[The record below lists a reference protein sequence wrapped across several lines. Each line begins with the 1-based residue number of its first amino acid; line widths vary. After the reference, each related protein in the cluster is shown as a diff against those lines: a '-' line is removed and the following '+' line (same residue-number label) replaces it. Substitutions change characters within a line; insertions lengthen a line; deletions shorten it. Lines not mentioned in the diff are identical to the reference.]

1 MTLAHP
7 AIDWPHDRIAPSIAR
22 VQNML
27 LWFIGFGGAIVFIE
41 PSPYEIGTLLAMA
54 FFIASGL
61 RFNPTFIPLAA
72 LLFAL
77 NLGYSICAAYL
88 MNDSQIVFWILTSW
102 YMGVTALFFAMVFSE
117 NTAERF
123 HALARGLI
131 IGAVVASLLGIG
143 GYFHLLPGYDTLTLY
158 GRVRGTFKDPNVL
171 SAYLILPSVLSMQG
185 VLLYNGWRRLRNL
198 IALGIITLA
207 ILLAFSRAAWGLYA
221 GTMAI
226 TFALMFV
233 ISRSPRERVQMI
245 GVAIIAMVMAILLIA
260 VLLSMDSVANLFK
273 ERASFG
279 QSYDSGRFG
288 RFGRHLLGAQMAL
301 DLPFGIGP
309 LQFNKFFPED
319 THNSYLNAFMSGG
332 WISGIVYPSLI
343 FSSLVMGIRYL
354 LTRTPWHGFYIAVF
368 VVFAGTVVESFI
380 IDTDH
385 WRHFFLML
393 GSLWG
398 MIVATH
404 LYRRARARAPQEPSI
419 TTH

>member
-158 GRVRGTFKDPNVL
+158 GRVRGTFKDPRVHYSVNCASIGCPNL
-171 SAYLILPSVLSMQG
+171 MREAFTGASLERQLDAGARAYVNHSRGIDITRGKVKASSIYDWFAKDFGGNAAG
-185 VLLYNGWRRLRNL
+185 VLEHVRR
-198 IALGIITLA
+198 
-207 ILLAFSRAAWGLYA
+207 YA
-221 GTMAI
+221 GPE
-226 TFALMFV
+226 LKRKLEG
-233 ISRSPRERVQMI
+233 ISE
-245 GVAIIAMVMAILLIA
+245 IA
-260 VLLSMDSVANLFK
+260 
-273 ERASFG
+273 EYG
-279 QSYDSGRFG
+279 YDWS
-288 RFGRHLLGAQMAL
+288 
-301 DLPFGIGP
+301 
-309 LQFNKFFPED
+309 
-319 THNSYLNAFMSGG
+319 LN
-332 WISGIVYPSLI
+332 
-343 FSSLVMGIRYL
+343 
-354 LTRTPWHGFYIAVF
+354 
-368 VVFAGTVVESFI
+368 
-380 IDTDH
+380 D
-385 WRHFFLML
+385 
-393 GSLWG
+393 
-398 MIVATH
+398 
-404 LYRRARARAPQEPSI
+404 AR
-419 TTH
+419 